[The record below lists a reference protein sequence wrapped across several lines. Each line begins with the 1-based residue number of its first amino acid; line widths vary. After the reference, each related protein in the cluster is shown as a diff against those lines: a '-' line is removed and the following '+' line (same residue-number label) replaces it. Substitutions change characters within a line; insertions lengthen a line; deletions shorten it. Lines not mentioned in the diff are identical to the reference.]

1 MSNNFTIYII
11 ICSIIGYLFGSIPV
25 GYLVA
30 KHYGVNIFEVGSK
43 NPGSTNVGR
52 ILGKTV
58 GMLVYFLDLAK
69 TFIAIIIA
77 LFIFNTLYK
86 NGIIVISIQNSL
98 TSMTNILSNELRYY
112 YAAIVCYTG
121 LFVIIGHNYPFTMK
135 FKGGKGIT
143 CTLAAFF
150 MINPIFAII
159 DLILHKIIEKITK
172 YVSVASIISLLLLI
186 IVSVIGVIFNIY
198 PYNFN
203 GSSVVLIPIIA
214 YSLLGIYRHKANIRR
229 LINGTESKIKS

>member
-52 ILGKTV
+52 ILGKKV
-58 GMLVYFLDLAK
+58 GMLVYFLDLIK
-69 TFIAIIIA
+69 TFIAMFFTLILFNII
-77 LFIFNTLYK
+77 YK
-86 NGIIVISIQNSL
+86 NNVF
-98 TSMTNILSNELRYY
+98 THEFRYY

-135 FKGGKGIT
+135 FRGGKGIT

-229 LINGTESKIKS
+229 LIDGTESKINQAKTQ